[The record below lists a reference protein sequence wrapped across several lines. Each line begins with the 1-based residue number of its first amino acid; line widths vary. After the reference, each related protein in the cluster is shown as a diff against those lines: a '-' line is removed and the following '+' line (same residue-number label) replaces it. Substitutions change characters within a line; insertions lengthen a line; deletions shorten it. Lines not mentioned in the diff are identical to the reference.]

1 MALSGCG
8 HYAVLGNRHEQWTC
22 HMQSGIHRGEIGKP
36 RGMSS
41 MWGNQRVGRETTGY
55 VLNVGNQRVCR
66 ETKMYFLSEET
77 KGMFSVKG
85 TKGYA

>member
-8 HYAVLGNRHEQWTC
+8 HYAVLGMSSGHVEIFN
-22 HMQSGIHRGEIGKP
+22 MQSGIHRGEIGKP

-55 VLNVGNQRVCR
+55 VLNVG
-66 ETKMYFLSEET
+66 KP
-77 KGMFSVKG
+77 KGW
-85 TKGYA
+85 